1 VESKIITGLMLL
13 FTLMLVA
20 GVVWPVLHYG
30 PRRMVAR
37 KAANIARHTAAIQA
51 LEVALGRTGND
62 PAQHSRLTSNLAWH
76 RAALKALAPDAAAAH
91 SPTSMP
97 LAA

>member
-1 VESKIITGLMLL
+1 MESKIINGLMLM
-13 FTLMLVA
+13 FTLMLLA
-20 GVVWPVLHYG
+20 GIVLPAMHYG
-30 PRRMVAR
+30 PGRMAAR

-76 RAALKALAPDAAAAH
+76 RAALKALAPDAAAAQAPA
-91 SPTSMP
+91 SIP